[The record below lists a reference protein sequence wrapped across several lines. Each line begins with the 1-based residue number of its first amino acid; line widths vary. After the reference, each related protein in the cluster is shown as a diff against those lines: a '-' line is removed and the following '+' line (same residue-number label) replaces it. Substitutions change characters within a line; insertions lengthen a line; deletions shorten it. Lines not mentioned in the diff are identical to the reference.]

1 MPAHFSLTER
11 SYGFEGRALT
21 MRNVSAPAKAKIPAV
36 FSAGFR
42 FFFLAA
48 GLFAVL
54 AMAAWLLFLGVH
66 AAGGAIAEPWQ
77 AMGPQLWHAHEMVY
91 GYTMAVIAGFFLTA
105 VPNWT
110 GAAPARALF
119 VSGAGA
125 VWLAGRAAIW
135 FSGLLDPALVAAIDL
150 AFVPLLALKIGGN
163 LLKRTQARNLVF
175 LILLAMF
182 FTGNLLMHLD
192 WIGLPG
198 GDAQAGIRLGL
209 LVSVAMIVIIGGR
222 VVPGFTRNALNRAG
236 HSGKMPV
243 THPLAERIGIAS
255 AVLTALAAG
264 IDAPTFVIGW
274 LAAIAA
280 VANGIRLAGWQ
291 SRHTLKE
298 PILWSLHLAFLL
310 LVAGYAALALS
321 HLAGQPGEIGALHLL
336 AIGAGGGMTL
346 AMMTRASLGHTG
358 RPLVVAKPIALAYA
372 AIAIAAILRG
382 CGPTLMPDYYHAV
395 IFASGA
401 LWTGAFAIFL
411 AVYLPILGTD
421 RKGVA

>member
-1 MPAHFSLTER
+1 MSDA
-11 SYGFEGRALT
+11 
-21 MRNVSAPAKAKIPAV
+21 SASRPSEIPAI
-36 FSAGFR
+36 FTAGFR

-48 GLFAVL
+48 GLFAVF
-54 AMAAWLLFLGVH
+54 AMAAWLFWLGVH
-66 AAGGAIAEPWQ
+66 AAGGAITEPWQ
-77 AMGPQLWHAHEMVY
+77 SMGPQLWHAHEMIY
-91 GYTMAVIAGFFLTA
+91 GYTVAVIAGFFLTA

-119 VSGAGA
+119 VSLTGS
-125 VWLAGRAAIW
+125 VWLAGRIAIW
-135 FSGLLDPALVAAIDL
+135 FSGLLDPVVVALIDL

-163 LLKRTQARNLVF
+163 LIKRTQARNLVF
-175 LILLAMF
+175 LILLTML

-198 GDAQAGIRLGL
+198 GDAEAGIRLGL

-222 VVPGFTRNALNRAG
+222 VIPGFTRNALNRAG

-243 THPLAERIGIAS
+243 SHPLADRIGIAS

-264 IDAPTFVIGW
+264 IDAPPLAIGG

-280 VANGIRLAGWQ
+280 ISNGIRLFGWQ
-291 SRHTLKE
+291 SRFTLKE

-310 LVAGYAALALS
+310 LVAGYAALALA
-321 HLAGQPGEIGALHLL
+321 HLAGHPGEIGALHLL

-358 RPLVVAKPIALAYA
+358 RALVVAKPIALAYA
-372 AIAIAAILRG
+372 AIAIAALIRG
-382 CGPTLMPDYYHAV
+382 CGPTLLPDHYYAV
-395 IFASGA
+395 MFVSGA
-401 LWTGAFAIFL
+401 LWTAAFAIFF
-411 AVYLPILGTD
+411 AVYLPILGLE
-421 RKGVA
+421 KKA